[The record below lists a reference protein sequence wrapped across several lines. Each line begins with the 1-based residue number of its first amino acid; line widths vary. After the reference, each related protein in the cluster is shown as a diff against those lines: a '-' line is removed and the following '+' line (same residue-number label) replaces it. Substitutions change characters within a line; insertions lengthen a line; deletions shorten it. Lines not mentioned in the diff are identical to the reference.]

1 MKKILLVDD
10 IDFNLEFEIK
20 LIKNIMNEKKFELE
34 IDTAN
39 DVASSIAL
47 IGKNNYDAMVVDM
60 NLPDGT
66 GLNIAKVAREKNPN
80 AKIAALTIYPSQYED
95 QKEYFDMFLK
105 KPIMLD
111 SYKDNFLK
119 LLQI

>member
-1 MKKILLVDD
+1 MRKILLVDD

-20 LIKNIMNEKKFELE
+20 LIKNMMNEKNFELE
-34 IDTAN
+34 IDTAD

-47 IGKNNYDAMVVDM
+47 IDKNSYDAIVVDM

-66 GLNIAKVAREKNPN
+66 GLDIAKVARGKNPN
-80 AKIAALTIYPSQYED
+80 TKIAALTIYPSQYED
-95 QKEYFDMFLK
+95 QKEHFDMFLK

-111 SYKDNFLK
+111 SYKDNFVK

>member
-20 LIKNIMNEKKFELE
+20 LIKNIMNEKDFELE

-66 GLNIAKVAREKNPN
+66 GLDIAKVAREKNPN

>member
-1 MKKILLVDD
+1 MDEKDLD
-10 IDFNLEFEIK
+10 IH
-20 LIKNIMNEKKFELE
+20 
-34 IDTAN
+34 IDTATNVANAN
-39 DVASSIAL
+39 DLIAL
-47 IGKNNYDAMVVDM
+47 NRYDAMIVDM
-60 NLPDGT
+60 NLPDGS
-66 GLNIAKVAREKNPN
+66 GMDIAKVAREKQPD

-95 QKEYFDMFLK
+95 QKEYFDMFMK

>member
-1 MKKILLVDD
+1 MDEKD
-10 IDFNLEFEIK
+10 IEIQ
-20 LIKNIMNEKKFELE
+20 

-39 DVASSIAL
+39 NVENAKDL
-47 IGKNNYDAMVVDM
+47 IIRNRYDAMIVDM
-60 NLPDGT
+60 NLPDGSGT
-66 GLNIAKVAREKNPN
+66 DIAKVAREKQPD
-80 AKIAALTIYPSQYED
+80 AKVAALTIYPSQYED
-95 QKEYFDMFLK
+95 KKEYFDMFMK

>member
-20 LIKNIMNEKKFELE
+20 LIKNIMDEKDIEIQ

-39 DVASSIAL
+39 NVENAKDL
-47 IGKNNYDAMVVDM
+47 IIRNRYDAMIVDM
-60 NLPDGT
+60 NLPDGSGT
-66 GLNIAKVAREKNPN
+66 DIAKVAREKQPD
-80 AKIAALTIYPSQYED
+80 AKVAALTIYPSQYED
-95 QKEYFDMFLK
+95 KKEYFDMFMK

>member
-20 LIKNIMNEKKFELE
+20 LIKNIMNEKDFELE

-39 DVASSIAL
+39 DVASSITL

-66 GLNIAKVAREKNPN
+66 GLDIAKVVREKNPN

>member
-20 LIKNIMNEKKFELE
+20 LIKNIIEEKKIEIE

-39 DVASSIAL
+39 NVTNAIELINSNSYVAMI
-47 IGKNNYDAMVVDM
+47 VDM
-60 NLPDGT
+60 HLPDGS
-66 GLNIAKVAREKNPN
+66 GIDIAKVAREKQP
-80 AKIAALTIYPSQYED
+80 ATRIAALTIYPSQYED

-119 LLQI
+119 LLNI

>member
-1 MKKILLVDD
+1 MKKILLIDD

-20 LIKNIMNEKKFELE
+20 LIKNIMNEKDFELE

-66 GLNIAKVAREKNPN
+66 GLDIAKVAREKNPN

>member
-66 GLNIAKVAREKNPN
+66 GLDIAKVAREKNPN